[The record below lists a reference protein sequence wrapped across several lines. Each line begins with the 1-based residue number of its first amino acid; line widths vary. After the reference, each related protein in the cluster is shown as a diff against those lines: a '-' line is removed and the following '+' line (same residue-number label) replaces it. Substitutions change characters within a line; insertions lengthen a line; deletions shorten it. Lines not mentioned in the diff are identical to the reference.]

1 MTLVFLRPVSV
12 EDCTQNEA
20 GGFVVPEAAD
30 QMPCRPFSLRPPW
43 AVMRA
48 GIGNESDQVPEGRSV
63 DAWARAGDE
72 GRGTLRKAVGS
83 CEQALIR
90 GYPNGETHFQRS
102 VIRRQDSEGA
112 SPLTAV
118 F

>member
-1 MTLVFLRPVSV
+1 MLSRVLSGRQAFT
-12 EDCTQNEA
+12 
-20 GGFVVPEAAD
+20 
-30 QMPCRPFSLRPPW
+30 
-43 AVMRA
+43 RA

-102 VIRRQDSEGA
+102 VIRRQEPDGA
-112 SPLTAV
+112 SFLASIFWHLISEKKYLPLNT
-118 F
+118 